1 MGGERTL
8 KEVLREKR
16 WIFLAILLLPVV
28 GMVVA
33 VPLIMVRVPQ
43 NFALSLAL
51 IAFAIGQ
58 YIIVVF
64 FIMRRIDSLTAS

>member
-1 MGGERTL
+1 MGAERTL
-8 KEVLREKR
+8 KDVLREKR
-16 WIFLAILLLPVV
+16 WIFLAILLLPAV

-43 NFALSLAL
+43 NFTLSVAL

-58 YIIVVF
+58 YLLVVF
-64 FIMRRIDSLTAS
+64 LIMRRIDSLTAS